1 VAREAL
7 KPLKDGPLWESP
19 CVSADR
25 VDDVTASRHPPQ
37 VTSTAPLLAPEL
49 ARAVALQRDRLDL
62 DLLARAYGLS
72 AQAHRGQK
80 RQSGDD
86 YVSHSVAVATILAE
100 QQMDSVTIAAALLH
114 DVVEDSD
121 VSVEDIR
128 RTFGPEVA
136 ELVDGL
142 TKLSTLTFR
151 STAEEQAENY
161 RKLLLSVA
169 KDARV
174 IIIKL
179 ADRLHNM
186 RTLEHL
192 DADKQHRIALETR
205 EIYAPLAH
213 RFGMAGVKAELEDLA
228 FKFLE
233 PEDYRLLARQVKAKK
248 VERERTIERLRG
260 PLGDALREAGL
271 ADIEITGRPKNLWSI
286 YKKMRKRGKPF
297 EEIYDLLAVR
307 VLVNDIPQC
316 YHVLGAIHHSWTPL
330 QERIKDYIASPK
342 SNGYQSLH
350 TTVFGPGGQLYEIQ
364 IRTREM
370 HHTAE
375 YGIAAH
381 WLFKEGR
388 KSPDELDRHLAWFR
402 QLLELQQDAHTPE
415 EFLEF
420 LKVDLYQDEIFVF
433 TPRGDVKR
441 LPKGATPI
449 DFAFAVHTE
458 VGQRCQGARIN
469 GRIAPLHRPLKNG
482 DTVEVMTSPQA
493 KPSRDWLAH
502 VQTARARHKIRQWI
516 RQEEHEKSL
525 QLGREILAR
534 EVRRRRLDAPD
545 EQRLERAAATLSV
558 GTAEQLQA
566 ALGAGDLALGTL
578 MRALY
583 PDLPVDDLQAPRPT
597 AFGRVIERLRLGRGI
612 KIQGVD
618 GLMVR
623 YAQCC
628 QPVPGDAVVGYVTQG
643 RGISIHRSDCPNL
656 LVLSTEAERRV
667 DIDWQESE
675 GETFVVRLAVSGEDR
690 RGLYADICTAIS
702 ESGTNIRSAEI
713 STRDGAVFGS
723 VLVEVENQTHLSKVI
738 RAIRRVKGVMEVSRR
753 ESGPQTQ
760 PSVG

>member
-1 VAREAL
+1 MQPGGGLRH
-7 KPLKDGPLWESP
+7 P
-19 CVSADR
+19 CVDGGA
-25 VDDVTASRHPPQ
+25 ALRHPPV
-37 VTSTAPLLAPEL
+37 VTSTAPILAPEL
-49 ARAVALQRDRLDL
+49 ARAVAAQRDRLDL
-62 DLLARAYGLS
+62 DLVSRAYRVS

-80 RQSGDD
+80 RESGDD

-100 QQMDSVTIAAALLH
+100 QLMDSTTIAAALLH

-121 VSVEDIR
+121 TSLEDIR
-128 RTFGPEVA
+128 RDFGTEVA

-192 DADKQHRIALETR
+192 DVEKQRRIALETR

-233 PEDYRLLARQVKAKK
+233 SDEYRALSRNVRAKK
-248 VERERTIERLRG
+248 SERERTIERLRD
-260 PLGDALREAGL
+260 PLAAELTGAGL
-271 ADIEITGRPKNLWSI
+271 VGFEITGRPKNLWSI
-286 YKKMRKRGKPF
+286 YKKMRKRDKPF

-307 VLVNDIPQC
+307 VLVNTIPEC
-316 YHVLGAIHHSWTPL
+316 YHVLGIIHHEWTPL

-381 WLFKEGR
+381 WLFKEG

-458 VGQRCQGARIN
+458 VGQHCQGARIN

-482 DTVEVMTSPQA
+482 DTVEVITSPQA

-516 RQEEHEKSL
+516 RQEEHERSL
-525 QLGREILAR
+525 ELGRDILVR
-534 EVRRRRLDAPD
+534 EVRRRRLEPPDAA
-545 EQRLERAAATLSV
+545 RLERAAAALSV
-558 GTAEQLQA
+558 GTPEQLQA
-566 ALGAGDLALGTL
+566 ALGTGDIALGTI

-583 PDLPVDDLQAPRPT
+583 PDLPVDELQPPKPT

-656 LVLSTEAERRV
+656 LVLSAEAERRV
-667 DIDWQESE
+667 EIDWQESE
-675 GETFVVRLAVSGEDR
+675 GETFVVRLAVGGEDR
-690 RGLYADICTAIS
+690 RGLYGDICTAIN
-702 ESGTNIRSAEI
+702 ESGTNIKSAEL
-713 STRDGAVFGS
+713 STKDGAVFGT
-723 VLVEVENQTHLSKVI
+723 VLVEVENQTHLNKVI
-738 RAIRRVKGVMEVSRR
+738 RAIRRLKGVTEVARR
-753 ESGPQTQ
+753 ESGPQGQ
-760 PSVG
+760 PPVG

>member
-1 VAREAL
+1 
-7 KPLKDGPLWESP
+7 
-19 CVSADR
+19 
-25 VDDVTASRHPPQ
+25 
-37 VTSTAPLLAPEL
+37 VTSTVPMLAPEL
-49 ARAVALQRDRLDL
+49 ARAVAAQRDRLDL
-62 DLLARAYGLS
+62 DLLTRAYRVS
-72 AQAHRGQK
+72 AQAHHGQK
-80 RQSGDD
+80 RVSGEDFL
-86 YVSHSVAVATILAE
+86 SHSVAVATILAE
-100 QQMDSVTIAAALLH
+100 LQMDSTTIAAALLH

-121 VSVEDIR
+121 VPLAQIR
-128 RTFGPEVA
+128 NNFGLEVA
-136 ELVDGL
+136 DLVDGL
-142 TKLSTLTFR
+142 TNLSSLTFR
-151 STAEEQAENY
+151 SSAEEQAENY

-192 DADKQHRIALETR
+192 DVERQRRIALETR

-233 PEDYRLLARQVKAKK
+233 PDDYRLLSRQVRAKK
-248 VERERTIERLRG
+248 TARERTIERLRV
-260 PLGDALREAGL
+260 PLIQELTDAGL
-271 ADIEITGRPKNLWSI
+271 TEFEVTGRPKILWSI
-286 YKKMRKRGKPF
+286 YKKMKKRGKPF
-297 EEIYDLLAVR
+297 EEIYDLLAMR
-307 VLVNDIPQC
+307 VLVNTIPEC
-316 YHVLGAIHHSWTPL
+316 YHVLGVIHHKWTPL

-350 TTVFGPGGQLYEIQ
+350 TTVFGPAGQLYEVQ

-370 HHTAE
+370 HRTAE

-381 WLFKEGR
+381 WLYTERRGA
-388 KSPDELDRHLAWFR
+388 DEMDRHLAWFR
-402 QLLELQQDAHTPE
+402 QLIELQQDAHSPE

-420 LKVDLYQDEIFVF
+420 LKIDLYQDEIFVF

-458 VGQRCQGARIN
+458 VGQHCQGARIN

-482 DTVEVMTSPQA
+482 DTVEILTSAQA

-502 VQTARARHKIRQWI
+502 IQTARARHKIRQWTK
-516 RQEEHEKSL
+516 QEEHAQSL
-525 QLGREILAR
+525 SLGREMLAR
-534 EVRRRRLDAPD
+534 EVQRRRLAPPD
-545 EQRLERAAATLSV
+545 GERIAKAAATLSV
-558 GTAEQLQA
+558 GSGEQLQA
-566 ALGAGDLALGTL
+566 ALGSGDLPMGQV

-583 PDLPVDDLQAPRPT
+583 PELSAEELQPSKAT
-597 AFGRVIERLRLGRGI
+597 GFGRVIQRLRLGRGI

-628 QPVPGDAVVGYVTQG
+628 QPVPGDSVVGYVTQG
-643 RGISIHRSDCPNL
+643 RGVSIHRGDCPNL

-667 DIDWQESE
+667 EIDWQESE

-690 RGLYADICTAIS
+690 RGLYADICEAIS
-702 ESGTNIRSAEI
+702 ASNTSIRSAEL
-713 STRDGAVFGS
+713 STREGAVFGA
-723 VLVEVENQTHLSKVI
+723 VLVEIENQSHLNKVI
-738 RAIRRVKGVMEVSRR
+738 KAIRRVKGVTEVARHDA
-753 ESGPQTQ
+753 GPQA
-760 PSVG
+760 